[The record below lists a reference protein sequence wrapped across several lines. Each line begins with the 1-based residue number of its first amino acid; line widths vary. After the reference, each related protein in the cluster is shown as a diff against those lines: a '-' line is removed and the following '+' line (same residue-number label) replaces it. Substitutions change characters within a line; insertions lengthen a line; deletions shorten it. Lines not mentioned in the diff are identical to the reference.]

1 MNYIIISREQSTK
14 MEPGTLIN
22 NENGTNGGIVTEIIP
37 DGDNA
42 KILGTWNEPVKGEK
56 WLFSHVK
63 EVIDNGGHRSLNNKI
78 NYGPQS
84 KRWQGNTSTGE
95 IKEMHLTER
104 DFTGTNPRIRM
115 NCWIVGIEVVGSK
128 QGTNIEIANTGWDD
142 ELKKESYKSLY
153 RMLVGGV
160 YKLSDLNRLATP
172 GDFPIW
178 SKFIDLIGSGG
189 RFEIVVKWK
198 AY

>member
-1 MNYIIISREQSTK
+1 MNYITISKEQSTK

-42 KILGTWNEPVKGEK
+42 KIYGTWNEPVKGEK

-63 EVIDNGGHRSLNNKI
+63 EVIDNGGHRSLNGKI

-95 IKEMHLTER
+95 VKEMHLTEA
-104 DFTGTNPRIRM
+104 DFTGTNPRIQM
-115 NCWIVGIEVVGSK
+115 NCWIVGIEVVIGHEGK
-128 QGTNIEIANTGWDD
+128 GIEIASLGKWFEGLGDD
-142 ELKKESYKSLY
+142 YRWLYKMPLKITEQ
-153 RMLVGGV
+153 
-160 YKLSDLNRLATP
+160 
-172 GDFPIW
+172 FPIW

-189 RFEIVVKWK
+189 SFEIIVKWK
-198 AY
+198 QY

>member
-1 MNYIIISREQSTK
+1 MSNYITISKEQSTK

-42 KILGTWNEPVKGEK
+42 KISGTWNEPVKGEK

-63 EVIDNGGHRSLNNKI
+63 EVIDNGGHRSLNDKI
-78 NYGPQS
+78 NYGSQS

-95 IKEMHLTER
+95 IKEMHLTEK

-115 NCWIVGIEVVGSK
+115 NCWIVGIEMVASRP
-128 QGTNIEIANTGWDD
+128 GTYVEIANVGKLVEETGKDD
-142 ELKKESYKSLY
+142 YRSILKYNPMPIS
-153 RMLVGGV
+153 
-160 YKLSDLNRLATP
+160 
-172 GDFPIW
+172 FPIW
-178 SKFIDLIGSGG
+178 SKYIDLIGTGG
-189 RFEIVVKWK
+189 RFEIILKWK
-198 AY
+198 SY